1 MQSIDKKINN
11 FLNKH
16 RVFNTFELEKSC
28 GVSGYHTRNVLS
40 KLQRENKIK
49 KVRNGIYTVLPENA
63 HDDFTPPA
71 LLIAAKMTSDAVLG
85 YRSALA
91 FYGLS
96 RSATSSHTFISKH
109 RIKSHHIHG
118 MLFKPCLP
126 PKQVPKGEN
135 IGIVEHIAWDT
146 PVRVVSKERLL
157 ADSLDR
163 LDLSGGWE
171 EVLNAFRYE
180 NALNWKK
187 LLAYFLWITGS
198 SGWGFSLGS
207 ICIHSE
213 LISRVRMG
221 IFSSHLHKSS
231 CLFPVYP
238 VVVWNMGTP
247 DFLAASNT
255 FFLPN
260 GEDFFPKMTRQSVI
274 DSWNIIFIAWTDI
287 SPSIGASMSFPPT
300 PIACEIPPPPL

>member
-109 RIKSHHIHG
+109 RIKPHHIHG

-126 PKQVPKGEN
+126 PKQVTKGEN
-135 IGIVEHIAWDT
+135 IGIVEHVAWNT

-187 LLAYFLWITGS
+187 LLAYLCLLANPATSARVGYFLEQCRKTMEVREDVLLQLEKMKPRIPQHFFRSRRIGKLNHRWNLYIPVDVAAAITNEKDYA
-198 SGWGFSLGS
+198 F
-207 ICIHSE
+207 
-213 LISRVRMG
+213 
-221 IFSSHLHKSS
+221 
-231 CLFPVYP
+231 
-238 VVVWNMGTP
+238 
-247 DFLAASNT
+247 
-255 FFLPN
+255 
-260 GEDFFPKMTRQSVI
+260 
-274 DSWNIIFIAWTDI
+274 
-287 SPSIGASMSFPPT
+287 
-300 PIACEIPPPPL
+300 